1 MRRSIWVLLLALL
14 SSLAIVGTV
23 LAAHASVGT
32 SIVDGAEPHQQRGTL
47 AEKVKFNVGDIKVQT
62 KGPID
67 VITQEVKFAATVGN
81 AGWHSHPGAVFV
93 VVRTG
98 TLTVWDEDCVMNEY
112 SPGETFFEA
121 GPHHPMLVKN
131 LGATDVTLYVTY
143 LVPEGT
149 PATGLRIPQ
158 PDRCGVQ

>member
-1 MRRSIWVLLLALL
+1 MRRSIWVSLLALL
-14 SSLAIVGTV
+14 TSLAVVGTV
-23 LAAHASVGT
+23 LAAHGSVGT
-32 SIVDGAEPHQQRGTL
+32 SIADGAAPHQQRGTL

-67 VITQEVKFAATVGN
+67 VITQEVKFAATVGS

-98 TLTVWDEDCVMNEY
+98 TLTVWDEDCVVNEY
-112 SPGETFFEA
+112 SQGETFFEA

-131 LGATDVTLYVTY
+131 VGADDVTLYVTY

-149 PATGLRIPQ
+149 PATGLRISQ